1 MLQLEPPLKR
11 AGLRGVKNAHL
22 MPFEEYARK
31 GTKTCNSLIQFFYL
45 IILLVIAVDKMD
57 VVLDEG
63 DLSSQYIQ
71 SCLEQWQR
79 VVIFYSLRLM
89 VAPVI
94 ETIVQL
100 DRLLYLAEQGK

>member
-1 MLQLEPPLKR
+1 MLAKVLQ
-11 AGLRGVKNAHL
+11 
-22 MPFEEYARK
+22 
-31 GTKTCNSLIQFFYL
+31 TCSFLIQFHYL
-45 IILLVIAVDKMD
+45 LIFLFTALDKMD

-63 DLSSQYIQ
+63 DLSSQHVK

-79 VVIFYSLRLM
+79 VVIFYTLRLM

-100 DRLLYLAEQGK
+100 DRLLYLAEQGE